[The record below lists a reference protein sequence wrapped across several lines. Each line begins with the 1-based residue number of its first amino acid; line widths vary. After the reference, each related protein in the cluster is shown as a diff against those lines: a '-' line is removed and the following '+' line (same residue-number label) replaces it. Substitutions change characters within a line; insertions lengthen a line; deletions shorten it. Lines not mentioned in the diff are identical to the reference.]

1 MGEQSVASMA
11 SGRPLRVPSSI
22 VARALPHPNRL
33 LRVIGFD
40 DAPWRRTAPVV
51 HLSGVVCAGTRF
63 EGMVW
68 GEAVKDG
75 WDGTEVIA
83 ELVTGSKYVRQI
95 HALLLDGISIGGL
108 NLIDL
113 PALAETIDRPCI
125 AVMRKEPDVAAMTQ
139 AIRLLPEP
147 DRRLEYLH
155 RAGPIHQRAPFVFQV
170 AGLEPDLAH
179 EVLVRTTDRGH
190 VPEAL
195 RLAHLIGSAVIDG
208 QSRGRA

>member
-1 MGEQSVASMA
+1 MA
-11 SGRPLRVPSSI
+11 STRPVVYRRVTM
-22 VARALPHPNRL
+22 ARALPGPNRR

-40 DAPWRRTAPVV
+40 DAPWRRTRPVV
-51 HLSGVVCAGTRF
+51 HVSGVVCAGTRF

-68 GEAVKDG
+68 GQVEHDG
-75 WDGTEVIA
+75 WDSTEVIA
-83 ELVTGSKYVRQI
+83 GLVTRSKYARQI
-95 HALLLDGISIGGL
+95 HALLLDGITVGGL
-108 NLIDL
+108 NLVDL
-113 PALAETIDRPCI
+113 PALAGSIGRPCI
-125 AVMRKEPDVAAMTQ
+125 AVMRKEPDLEAMTR
-139 AIRLLPEP
+139 AIELLPEP
-147 DRRLEYLH
+147 DRRLDRLH
-155 RAGPIHQRAPFVFQV
+155 RAGAIHKRPPFVFQV